1 MKGFGRI
8 LTVSDHRRL
17 NGRPVDRVVGYELD
31 GSANVLHA
39 VRGRDLLQRD
49 GRVGVEA
56 RAAVFDAVPVDL
68 LRHVL
73 QARGWVVEAVWVDGA
88 AGGDGAGEGA
98 GERGVWAGYALRG
111 HGADAVMGGRGGVD
125 GGVVHHERPVQ
136 KLDDVWS
143 PDVAWDAG
151 PGAEGGQ
158 RVVAA
163 VDAAGGEVGGGCK
176 LDVDARWVT
185 IRAYEG
191 VPGATDFGNTGVHPV
206 GGDDGASSG
215 AGRDGGGN
223 GEEEGEEGGDCGKH
237 GER

>member
-1 MKGFGRI
+1 MCVTPSEAETCCSMMGGLELKHAPPCSMLFPSI
-8 LTVSDHRRL
+8 FYDTYC
-17 NGRPVDRVVGYELD
+17 RPVA
-31 GSANVLHA
+31 GSWKPS
-39 VRGRDLLQRD
+39 GSM
-49 GRVGVEA
+49 
-56 RAAVFDAVPVDL
+56 
-68 LRHVL
+68 
-73 QARGWVVEAVWVDGA
+73 A

-176 LDVDARWVT
+176 LDVDARWVAV
-185 IRAYEG
+185 RACEG
-191 VPGATDFGNTGVHPV
+191 VPGAADFDNTGVHPV
-206 GGDDGASSG
+206 GGDDRASSG

-223 GEEEGEEGGDCGKH
+223 CEEEGEEGGDCGKH